1 MYKIGQNRAL
11 MVANKM
17 FEKLIYDISLSEGN
31 SMTLLETASTLSGKV
46 PKSAKVKDVILVTN
60 LKNGFDYIFEKIKE
74 NNFYF
79 DKDTFCTV
87 NRLVASNDNFDNL
100 GGFRHHNIKIVGA
113 KHTGVDVPNLE
124 ISFFEVLNKYCDDKR
139 DGIKIVDLFL
149 DLCKNQYFGD
159 GNKRTAQLMMCGLLV
174 SDGYAPFSI
183 NFKDVEYSK
192 ALVNFYDDEN
202 KRDIILKKLLNEQ
215 KEVTKGFLN
224 KDELK
229 FFREKELINFIEKI
243 GLEKANEIIMD
254 RISQCQ
260 NPNIKVTR
268 EFLNLIREALEI
280 QEILSKDGV
289 EKIETKNLFEIVD
302 YFLESKNTK
311 DMKAVFNYLKKIDFP
326 TDYIDHFEEKF
337 KDEINKTKKIDNP
350 EEKSR
355 LKINNTKEDEI
366 LDENEI
372 IDDIDKK
379 SNDEKTF

>member
-1 MYKIGQNRAL
+1 MYKIGLNRAL

-46 PKSAKVKDVILVTN
+46 PKNVKVKDVILVTN
-60 LKNGFDYIFEKIKE
+60 LKNGYDYIFEKIKE

-79 DKDTFCTV
+79 DKDTFCMV

-113 KHTGVDVPNLE
+113 KHTGVAVPNLE
-124 ISFFEVLNKYCDDKR
+124 MSFFEVLNKYCDDKR

-183 NFKDVEYSK
+183 NFRDDEYSK
-192 ALVNFYDDEN
+192 ALINFYDDEN

-215 KEVTKGFLN
+215 KEVTKSFLD

-229 FFREKELINFIEKI
+229 SFREEEIQNFIEEI
-243 GLEKANEIIMD
+243 GTEKANELIVNK
-254 RISQCQ
+254 ISQCQ
-260 NPNIKVTR
+260 NSNIEVITP
-268 EFLNLIREALEI
+268 
-280 QEILSKDGV
+280 
-289 EKIETKNLFEIVD
+289 
-302 YFLESKNTK
+302 
-311 DMKAVFNYLKKIDFP
+311 M
-326 TDYIDHFEEKF
+326 
-337 KDEINKTKKIDNP
+337 
-350 EEKSR
+350 
-355 LKINNTKEDEI
+355 
-366 LDENEI
+366 
-372 IDDIDKK
+372 
-379 SNDEKTF
+379 